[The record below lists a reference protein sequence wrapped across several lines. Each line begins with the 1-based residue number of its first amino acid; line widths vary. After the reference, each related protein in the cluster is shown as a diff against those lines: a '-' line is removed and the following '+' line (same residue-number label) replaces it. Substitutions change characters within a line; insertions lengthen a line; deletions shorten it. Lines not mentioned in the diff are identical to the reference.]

1 MGWWETN
8 EEGVSFAHSR
18 DGMVWG
24 DGPADEVDGA
34 LHAIRQQYIA
44 EWGRLPSRTEI
55 IAGLSFSLRVFL
67 EHLPERPES
76 SPLTEEEQQDYASAL
91 YKLRDPAISDL
102 TRVRLQKIVADTEA
116 RFASEDDEPDEEESD
131 ADFAERFPKLLSLMN
146 DKVGLVFSVPG
157 PEVGSEAESDVQ
169 TPSGEDLATVQ
180 FRKDLKADPPRL
192 SIVEK
197 TPGVF
202 GKLEQWFNR
211 PVAARYVG
219 YRQREVELRGLLR
232 YRPGEKTCADF
243 TEEPYLVVEEF
254 SGKSASGSSTM
265 EISPLTLDELT
276 PQELRDWNLSEPVE
290 FTRFVFEDHFTKGW

>member
-8 EEGVSFAHSR
+8 EEGVSFEHSR

-91 YKLRDPAISDL
+91 YKLPDPAISDP

-116 RFASEDDEPDEEESD
+116 RFASEDDETDEESD
-131 ADFAERFPKLLSLMN
+131 EEFRARFPKLLSLMN
-146 DKVGLVFSVPG
+146 DAVGVVFSTPG
-157 PEVGSEAESDVQ
+157 PEVGSEPVSDAQ
-169 TPSGEDLATVQ
+169 APSSEDPATPHLTVVENQ
-180 FRKDLKADPPRL
+180 PGTFDKLK
-192 SIVEK
+192 
-197 TPGVF
+197 
-202 GKLEQWFNR
+202 QWINR
-211 PVAARYVG
+211 PVVARW
-219 YRQREVELRGLLR
+219 QTPMLFTELEANNVVRGLLR
-232 YRPGEKTCADF
+232 VREGKSYGDVI
-243 TEEPYLVVEEF
+243 EEAYLMVQAF
-254 SGKSASGSSTM
+254 HGKSASGSPAM

-276 PQELRDWNLSEPVE
+276 PQELRDWNLSDPVE